1 MNANDFSQPKQ
12 SIYKDC
18 NSLTDDMNQSIENA
32 STILDDDG
40 NSEVGEV
47 AVSNQM
53 LVLLC
58 CRRCLLNVYSNAVCL
73 WELWAVFVV
82 TTTTIAVI
90 AFLVHTFPEYFE
102 TDNYCQF
109 VRRCNILVHKK
120 FEKERKKERAFL
132 LWKRN
137 GAGTR
142 S

>member
-32 STILDDDG
+32 STILDGDE
-40 NSEVGEV
+40 NSEIGEV
-47 AVSNQM
+47 TVSNQM
-53 LVLLC
+53 LMLLC

-102 TDNYCQF
+102 TDKSIHADSQLDTFLGRNMSTRF
-109 VRRCNILVHKK
+109 LVEFK
-120 FEKERKKERAFL
+120 
-132 LWKRN
+132 
-137 GAGTR
+137 T
-142 S
+142 SDI